1 MEIQPITMMRKAYA
15 TLLLI
20 LTVGVAVQ
28 AGNPDRAGESGAP
41 ELTITPWIRLAGL
54 HGMNNSR
61 VMGIEAMNANVAGLA
76 FTRKTEFVFS
86 RAHWLQGS
94 DIYIHSAGIAQK
106 FGKSKANVL
115 GISLMSFDFGDI
127 QRTTTSNPEGGL
139 GTFKPQFFNIGLAFS
154 REFSKRIYA
163 GALVRII
170 SEKIDDLSAFGFC
183 VDLGI
188 QYVTGKLDNARF
200 GIALRNVGTPMS
212 FSGDGLV
219 FRGNAPEAEYQ
230 QSLSQRTEKYE
241 LPSLLNIGVSY
252 DIYLDNIKNDK
263 TLPHDHRLSVIINYT
278 AYSFG
283 KDNVGGGLEY
293 SWKDYLMIRGGYRW
307 EKGLTSGNE
316 RTTVFTGFSAGAS
329 FQFPL
334 KKGKE
339 NPPTIGLDY
348 AFQATSPFSGVH
360 YYGLRFN
367 L

>member
-1 MEIQPITMMRKAYA
+1 MTMMRK
-15 TLLLI
+15 I
-20 LTVGVAVQ
+20 FITVVIALSGCAAW

-61 VMGIEAMNANVAGLA
+61 VFGIEAMNSNIAGMA

-94 DIYIHSAGIAQK
+94 DVYINSAGIAQR
-106 FGKSKANVL
+106 FGKNRANVL
-115 GISLMSFDFGDI
+115 GLSIMSFDFGNI
-127 QRTTTSNPEGGL
+127 QRTTTSNPDGGL
-139 GTFKPQFFNIGLAFS
+139 GEFKPQFFNIGIAFS

-163 GALVRII
+163 GVLVKLI
-170 SEKIDDLSAFGFC
+170 SEKIDDLAAFGFC

-219 FRGNAPEAEYQ
+219 FRGESPEGDYL
-230 QSLSQRTEKYE
+230 QSVSQRTAKYE
-241 LPSLLNIGVSY
+241 LPSLLNIGASY
-252 DIYLDNIKNDK
+252 DLYLDNIKNDK
-263 TLPHDHRLSVIINYT
+263 TLPYHHRLSIIVNYT

-293 SWKDYLMIRGGYRW
+293 SWRDYVMIRGGYRW
-307 EKGLTSGNE
+307 EKGITDDAQ

-339 NPPTIGLDY
+339 HPPTIGLDY
-348 AFQATSPFSGVH
+348 AFLATSPFSGVH